1 MNKLITHSHLSIRS
15 VLVML
20 GLFCVIAISATYGW
34 RATADDGI
42 VSANQR
48 LISVHDRG
56 IERGIVTE
64 ARTLREVFNE
74 SGIMIGENDLVEPG
88 LDEQLVATNYQVNIY
103 RARPVVIID
112 KTSQYKV
119 LTPHQTSK
127 KIAEDAGLQLQPED
141 ITSVEPISDIAS
153 YGAGLQVTIDRA
165 TPFTLVLY
173 GKPIQA
179 YTQESTVAGVLSEK
193 DINLGVND
201 TLSVA
206 KNTDI
211 TPGMTVEV
219 WRNGKQTVTEEQA
232 IAFPIEKV
240 QDADRDV
247 GFREVRTP
255 GENGKKTVTYEVVM
269 KNGVEESRQEIQ
281 SVTLQ
286 EPKKQVE
293 VIGAKM
299 TNTFSGSFGE
309 ALARLRGCESGGRY
323 DRNSGNGYYGA
334 YQYDISTWANW
345 GGFAR
350 ADLAPPNVQDEK
362 VWETYKRRGWQ
373 PWPSCSKS
381 QGLQDI
387 YR

>member
-1 MNKLITHSHLSIRS
+1 MNRLITHSPLSIRS
-15 VLVML
+15 ALVML
-20 GLFCVIAISATYGW
+20 GLLCMIVLSAVYGW
-34 RATADDGI
+34 RATANDG
-42 VSANQR
+42 VMAANQR
-48 LISVHDRG
+48 LVSVHDRG

-64 ARTLREVFNE
+64 ARTLREAFNE
-74 SGIMIGENDLVEPG
+74 AGIMIGENDLVEPG

-112 KTSQYKV
+112 GASYYKV

-127 KIAEDAGLQLQPED
+127 QIAEDAGLQLQPED

-173 GKPIQA
+173 GKRIQA
-179 YTQESTVAGVLSEK
+179 YTQAATVGGVLDEK
-193 DINLGVND
+193 DISLAASD
-201 TLSVA
+201 TLSIT
-206 KNTDI
+206 KNT
-211 TPGMTVEV
+211 PVAAGMVVEV
-219 WRNGKQTVTEEQA
+219 WRNGKQTITEEQP
-232 IAFPIEKV
+232 IAFPVERV
-240 QDADRDV
+240 QDADREV

-269 KNGVEESRQEIQ
+269 KNGIEESRQEIQ

-286 EPKKQVE
+286 EPKKQIE

-373 PWPSCSKS
+373 PWPSCMKS

>member
-1 MNKLITHSHLSIRS
+1 MNRLITHSPLSIRS
-15 VLVML
+15 ALVML
-20 GLFCVIAISATYGW
+20 GLLCMIVLSAVYGW
-34 RATADDGI
+34 RATADDG
-42 VSANQR
+42 VLAANQR
-48 LISVHDRG
+48 LVSVHDRG
-56 IERGIVTE
+56 VERGIVTE
-64 ARTLREVFNE
+64 ANTLREAFNE
-74 SGIMIGENDLVEPG
+74 AGIMIGENDLVEPG

-112 KTSQYKV
+112 ETSQYKV

-127 KIAEDAGLQLQPED
+127 QIAEDAGLQLQPED

-179 YTQESTVAGVLSEK
+179 YTQESTVGGVLGEK

-206 KNTDI
+206 KNVPI
-211 TPGMTVEV
+211 TSGMTVEV
-219 WRNGKQTVTEEQA
+219 WRNGKQTITEEQP
-232 IAFPIEKV
+232 IAFPIERV
-240 QDADRDV
+240 QDADREV

-269 KNGVEESRQEIQ
+269 KNGIEESRQEIQ

-286 EPKKQVE
+286 EPNKQVE
-293 VIGAKM
+293 VIGAKV
-299 TNTFSGSFGE
+299 TNTFSGSFAE

-334 YQYDISTWANW
+334 YQYDVSTWANT
-345 GGFAR
+345 GGFKYAS
-350 ADLAPPNVQDEK
+350 DAPAGVQDEK
-362 VWETYKRRGWQ
+362 VWETYKRRGWS
-373 PWPSCSKS
+373 PWPSCTKS